1 MNPDFPMRLNKYLAQ
16 QGYATR
22 RSADTLIEKKRVFV
36 NGKVATLGQK
46 VEKTD
51 LVELKDFDTTHFRY
65 ILYNKPRG
73 VITHSPES
81 HETDIVTQ
89 LKKDHKISG
98 VFPVGRLDKD
108 SEGLILLTNDGRIT
122 DRILNPDQE
131 HEREYEVTVDKK
143 VSNFLINNLTRGVNI
158 EGYVTKPAKA
168 DKVNAKG
175 REGALGQAN
184 PKDDRIFKIT
194 LTEGKKHQVRRMCAA
209 LGFQVKTLK
218 RTRILDLT
226 IKNLKPGAF
235 YELKPKEFAKLQE
248 TLGLR

>member
-1 MNPDFPMRLNKYLAQ
+1 MDFPMRLNKYLAQ

-22 RSADTLIEKKRVFV
+22 RSADMLIEKKRVFV
-36 NGKVATLGQK
+36 NGKIATLGQK

-51 LVELKDFDTTHFRY
+51 LIEIKDFDTTHFRY

-81 HETDIVTQ
+81 HETDIITQ

-143 VSNFLINNLTRGVNI
+143 VSNFLINNLSRGVNI

-168 DKVNAKG
+168 
-175 REGALGQAN
+175 QAD
-184 PKDDRIFKIT
+184 PKNDHIFKIT

-209 LGFQVKTLK
+209 LGFQVKTLR
-218 RTRILDLT
+218 RTRVLDLSL
-226 IKNLKPGAF
+226 KNLKPGAF
-235 YELKPKEFAKLQE
+235 YELKPKEYSKLQE

>member
-1 MNPDFPMRLNKYLAQ
+1 MNSDFPMRINKYLAQ

-36 NGKVATLGQK
+36 NGKPATLGQK

-51 LVELKDFDTTHFRY
+51 LIEIKDFDTTHFRY

-73 VITHSPES
+73 IITHSPAS
-81 HETDIVTQ
+81 HETDILAQ
-89 LKKDHKISG
+89 LKKDHKITG

-143 VSNFLINNLTRGVNI
+143 VSKFLLNNLTRGVNI

-168 DKVNAKG
+168 
-175 REGALGQAN
+175 EAN
-184 PKDDRIFKIT
+184 TKNDRIFTIT

-209 LGFQVKTLK
+209 LGFQVKALK
-218 RTRILDLT
+218 RTRMLDLT
-226 IKNLKPGAF
+226 LKNLKSGAF

>member
-51 LVELKDFDTTHFRY
+51 LVELKDFNTTHFRY

-81 HETDIVTQ
+81 HETDIITQ

-168 DKVNAKG
+168 
-175 REGALGQAN
+175 EMT
-184 PKDDRIFKIT
+184 KDDRIFKIT

-209 LGFQVKTLK
+209 LGFQVKGLK
-218 RTRILDLT
+218 RTRILDLSL
-226 IKNLKPGAF
+226 KNLKPGAF
-235 YELKPKEFAKLQE
+235 YELKPKEFAKLQK

>member
-1 MNPDFPMRLNKYLAQ
+1 MQSDFPMRINKYLAQ

-36 NGKVATLGQK
+36 NGTPATLGQK

-51 LVELKDFDTTHFRY
+51 LIEIKDFDTTHFRY

-73 VITHSPES
+73 IITHSPAS
-81 HETDIVTQ
+81 HETDILTQ

-143 VSNFLINNLTRGVNI
+143 VSNFLINNLTRGINI

-168 DKVNAKG
+168 T
-175 REGALGQAN
+175 AN
-184 PKDDRIFKIT
+184 TMNDRIFSIT

-209 LGFQVKTLK
+209 LGFQVKALK
-218 RTRILDLT
+218 RTRMLDLT
-226 IKNLKPGAF
+226 LKNLKPGAF

>member
-1 MNPDFPMRLNKYLAQ
+1 MNFDFPMRINKYLAQ

-22 RSADTLIEKKRVFV
+22 RTADTLIEKKRVFV
-36 NGKVATLGQK
+36 NGKIATLGQK

-51 LVELKDFDTTHFRY
+51 LIEIKDFDTTHFRY

-73 VITHSPES
+73 VITHSPAS
-81 HETDIVTQ
+81 HETDIITQ
-89 LKKDHKISG
+89 LKKDHNISG

-122 DRILNPDQE
+122 DRILNPKEE

-143 VSNFLINNLTRGVNI
+143 VSNFLINNLTKGVNI

-168 DKVNAKG
+168 
-175 REGALGQAN
+175 EMT
-184 PKDDRIFKIT
+184 KDDRIFKIT

-209 LGFQVKTLK
+209 LGFQVKALK
-218 RTRILDLT
+218 RTRILNLSL
-226 IKNLKPGAF
+226 KNLKPGAF

>member
-1 MNPDFPMRLNKYLAQ
+1 MDFNFPMRINKYLAQ

-36 NGKVATLGQK
+36 NGKIATLGQK

-51 LVELKDFDTTHFRY
+51 LIEIKDFDTTHFRY

-81 HETDIVTQ
+81 HETDIITQ

-168 DKVNAKG
+168 
-175 REGALGQAN
+175 EMN

-218 RTRILDLT
+218 RTRILDLSL
-226 IKNLKPGAF
+226 KNLKPGAF
-235 YELKPKEFAKLQE
+235 YELKPKEFSKLQE